1 MTIQDLGSIGE
12 FIAALATLVTLVY
25 LALQIRQNTSQIR
38 ENSNLVRANVASMMA
53 AQTSAS
59 IAFIFDA
66 GAVELMAE
74 GAKDFHRLTLADRM
88 KFDAINQQMMTRF
101 ESLFVHY
108 KLGLLTEGQWVA
120 KRTTLER
127 RLVFRGVQQW
137 WERSKDEYEPEF
149 RRYVTEEVLSSL
161 PSPREH
167 PVSEGARVAVQ
178 QAVEPDAE

>member
-1 MTIQDLGSIGE
+1 VTIQDLGSIGE
-12 FIAALATLVTLVY
+12 FITALATLVTLVY
-25 LALQIRQNTSQIR
+25 LAFQIRQNTSQIR

-53 AQTSAS
+53 AQTSES
-59 IAFIFDA
+59 IEFIFNP

-74 GAKDFHRLTLADRM
+74 GAKDFHSLPLADRM
-88 KFDAINQQMMTRF
+88 KFDSVNHQMMTRF

-108 KLGLLTEGQWVA
+108 KLGLLTEGQWAA

-137 WERSKDEYEPEF
+137 WERSKEEYEPDF
-149 RRYVTEEVLSSL
+149 RRFVTEEILTSL

-167 PVSEGARVAVQ
+167 PASEGQ
-178 QAVEPDAE
+178 G